1 MGHQLGKAG
10 GVTDGLGVVAGQA
23 THFTSTGTLHHQ
35 QRNGAGGARLQHQQT
50 VEFESAA
57 K

>member
-10 GVTDGLGVVAGQA
+10 GVTDGLGVIAGQA